1 MQRLNHIIHIIPGRG
16 AMRVL
21 VLTAV
26 MAVTSLA
33 GCRPDG
39 TGSDNAGRVQ
49 GDDETQFHADADI
62 AMTVRSIAD
71 ALRVGEQLDSADY
84 DYRGILTDGMGR
96 PIYTDLYG
104 NPGEWVVDVLTP
116 GSAVLRNLNPGDLLP
131 DDLQEY
137 LLGNLGVGAENE
149 IVSEEYADDDQTDVA
164 VYDFGG
170 GEIRFETRT
179 SPSPNGT
186 DATFMSI
193 VLIKNAT

>member
-1 MQRLNHIIHIIPGRG
+1 MFQNRNG
-16 AMRVL
+16 V
-21 VLTAV
+21 VAV
-26 MAVTSLA
+26 GLLAASALLCVAVLA
-33 GCRPDG
+33 GCSK
-39 TGSDNAGRVQ
+39 TGKGGSESKAESEREEQ
-49 GDDETQFHADADI
+49 YFHADADI

-84 DYRGILTDGMGR
+84 DYRGILTDGRGR